1 MMVILAMTMVFTLG
15 GNPPSDFKP
24 GLYGT
29 AQSLNQLVR
38 INPNG
43 TWSTVLSVV
52 DLPNGL
58 AFRDSNTVYVTADG
72 PNWPSPSAP
81 MVAYQSD
88 GSVVFTVNIPVTN
101 QWPNGS
107 AGTGLAFDA
116 QGNAYVAT
124 WNSPGATKVTPN
136 GVASDWTGYVY
147 GLWWG
152 RDAKFSPTGELYTIQ
167 GLDYGPG
174 SGSTGNV
181 AKIDPVTGAVTFVL
195 TGITVPQGIAFD
207 KKGNMYLSLSDLNT
221 IVKVPAGTT
230 TPIPFANLSNP
241 NKLAVGHDGKLY
253 ALTNPADLPQQEIW
267 KIDLNNG
274 SMSLFASDLPYLT
287 DIAFLHHRHDG
298 K

>member
-1 MMVILAMTMVFTLG
+1 MLRRTWMMVILAMTMVFTLG

-101 QWPNGS
+101 QWPNGRRERDWHLTPKGMLTS
-107 AGTGLAFDA
+107 
-116 QGNAYVAT
+116 Q
-124 WNSPGATKVTPN
+124 PGI
-136 GVASDWTGYVY
+136 
-147 GLWWG
+147 L
-152 RDAKFSPTGELYTIQ
+152 L
-167 GLDYGPG
+167 GP
-174 SGSTGNV
+174 
-181 AKIDPVTGAVTFVL
+181 
-195 TGITVPQGIAFD
+195 Q
-207 KKGNMYLSLSDLNT
+207 
-221 IVKVPAGTT
+221 
-230 TPIPFANLSNP
+230 
-241 NKLAVGHDGKLY
+241 
-253 ALTNPADLPQQEIW
+253 
-267 KIDLNNG
+267 
-274 SMSLFASDLPYLT
+274 
-287 DIAFLHHRHDG
+287 R
-298 K
+298 